1 MRRSE
6 ALALSWNDLKGNKL
20 HIHRTL
26 STGYRGETV
35 LSETTKTKGSDRV
48 IILDKKTVA
57 LLNQQHLA
65 LNSKLARRN
74 EKKRK

>member
-35 LSETTKTKGSDRV
+35 LSETTKTKGSDCV

-57 LLNQQHLA
+57 LLN
-65 LNSKLARRN
+65 
-74 EKKRK
+74 